1 MNNNLRIKDSCD
13 AIKDYFYFLQ
23 LVSSNEKGNQYKRF
37 QIQILEE
44 IMRKFNVILSS
55 LSLKRNNK

>member
-37 QIQILEE
+37 
-44 IMRKFNVILSS
+44 
-55 LSLKRNNK
+55 